1 MMSSPED
8 AKQRPLNL
16 AEYYL
21 LTCLDDSGKL
31 LTQQHT
37 VRVGLAGA
45 VLTDLA
51 RRGCLFVTQDLVI
64 VNSQHDAEL
73 EQPLHTVRRIMRESP
88 ENQDAEQWINR
99 FSRPALMDAV
109 IKVLEARD
117 EIVVTKKRFLG
128 LFPRSRIV
136 PHESYGRMDMYVR
149 LRATLLGRDTSLDA
163 TTWPLVQLL
172 YSTDVLTR
180 LFPDVHNKDVEAR
193 LGEFHA
199 EAQRHEPAIAE
210 SLQAV
215 ENAIAEALTAT
226 RGQATGMRG

>member
-1 MMSSPED
+1 MSTPSEIQ
-8 AKQRPLNL
+8 QRPLNL
-16 AEYYL
+16 AEHYL
-21 LTCLDDSGKL
+21 LACLDDAGKL
-31 LTQQHT
+31 QTQYHT

-51 RRGCLFVTQDLVI
+51 RRDCLHVTQDLVI
-64 VNSQHDAEL
+64 ANSHHEEEL
-73 EQPLHTVRRIMRESP
+73 EQPLHTVLQIIVDAP

-109 IKVLEARD
+109 VQMLEFR
-117 EIVVTKKRFLG
+117 EELVVNRKKFLG
-128 LFPRSRIV
+128 LFPRTRMV

-149 LRATLLGRDTSLDA
+149 LRATLLGRDTALDA

-180 LFPDVHNKDVEAR
+180 IFPGLQNRDVEAR
-193 LGEFHA
+193 LAEFHV
-199 EAQRHEPAIAE
+199 EAQREHPAIAE

-226 RGQATGMRG
+226 RGQSTGMRG

>member
-1 MMSSPED
+1 MSTPGETQ
-8 AKQRPLNL
+8 QRPLNL
-16 AEYYL
+16 PEYYL
-21 LTCLDDSGKL
+21 LTCLDDAGKL
-31 LTQQHT
+31 QTQQHT

-51 RRGCLFVTQDLVI
+51 RRGCLYVTRDLVM
-64 VNSQHDAEL
+64 VNSQWEGEL
-73 EQPLHTVRRIMRESP
+73 EQPLHTVLQIIVDAP

-99 FSRPALMDAV
+99 FSRPALMDA
-109 IKVLEARD
+109 IIRMLAFRE
-117 EIVVTKKRFLG
+117 EIIVTKKKFLG
-128 LFPRSRIV
+128 LFPRTRIV

-149 LRATLLGRDTSLDA
+149 LRATLLGRDTALDA

-180 LFPDVHNKDVEAR
+180 IFPGLQNRDVEAR
-193 LGEFHA
+193 LAEFHV
-199 EAQRHEPAIAE
+199 EAQREQPAIAE

>member
-1 MMSSPED
+1 MSSPGE
-8 AKQRPLNL
+8 AQQRALNL

-21 LTCLDDSGKL
+21 LSCLDDGGKL
-31 LTQQHT
+31 LVPLRT

-51 RRGCLFVTQDLVI
+51 RRGCLYVTRDLVM
-64 VNSQHDAEL
+64 VNSHHKAEL
-73 EQPLHTVRRIMRESP
+73 EQPLHTVLQIMKDAP

-109 IKVLEARD
+109 VRMLEFRE
-117 EIVVTKKRFLG
+117 EIVVEKKKLLG
-128 LFPRSRIV
+128 LFPRTRMV
-136 PHESYGRMDMYVR
+136 PHDSYGRMDMYVR
-149 LRATLLGRDTSLDA
+149 LRATLLGRDTALDA

-172 YSTDVLTR
+172 YSTDVLPNMFPGISTR
-180 LFPDVHNKDVEAR
+180 DVKARLAEFHVEA
-193 LGEFHA
+193 EHA
-199 EAQRHEPAIAE
+199 EPAISEA
-210 SLQAV
+210 LQAM